1 MRSAQSPGARV
12 SAVIAA
18 YNEGRTIAAVVAAL
32 EQHSLIG
39 EIIVVSDGS
48 TDDTVE
54 RARATSAR
62 VIVQPVNRGKAAA
75 LERGIAAARHEHLL
89 LCDADIHGLTP
100 EIITRMVSPVLSGE
114 CAMFVG
120 LCDRRVYWL
129 NRLLHF
135 FPIIGGERAL
145 TRDLWN
151 RVPAEYKKKFQVEIA
166 MNFFAKR
173 LGEHMAFGVMP
184 GLGQVIKERKRGLW
198 RGLGQRLS
206 MCADIVIIA
215 VRLYAIF
222 PLATALA
229 YVRPARPVD
238 PVALVS
244 RVVDR
249 TPQ

>member
-1 MRSAQSPGARV
+1 MRSAETPGTRV

-18 YNEGRTIAAVVAAL
+18 YNEGRTIGSVVAAL
-32 EQHSLIG
+32 EQHPLIG
-39 EIIVVSDGS
+39 EVIVVSDGS
-48 TDDTVE
+48 TDDTVH

-62 VIVQPVNRGKAAA
+62 VIVQPLNRGKAAA
-75 LERGIAAARHEHLL
+75 MDRGIAAARHEHIL

-100 EIITRMVSPVLSGE
+100 ETITRLVAPVLSGE

-135 FPIIGGERAL
+135 FPILSGERVL
-145 TRDLWN
+145 TRTLWN
-151 RVPAEYKKKFQVEIA
+151 RVPVEYKKKFQVEIA

-173 LGEHMAFGVMP
+173 LGERMGFAVMP

-198 RGLGQRLS
+198 RGLVQRVS

-222 PLATALA
+222 PVVAALPSP
-229 YVRPARPVD
+229 RPARQVD
-238 PVALVS
+238 PVVIGN
-244 RVVDR
+244 RVQR
-249 TPQ
+249 

>member
-1 MRSAQSPGARV
+1 MRLAQSTGTRV
-12 SAVIAA
+12 SAVLAA

-32 EQHSLIG
+32 EQHPLIG

-54 RARATSAR
+54 RARETSAR
-62 VIVQPVNRGKAAA
+62 VIVQPLNLGKAAA

-89 LCDADIHGLTP
+89 LCDADIIGLTTG
-100 EIITRMVSPVLSGE
+100 IITRMLSPVLNGE

-145 TRDLWN
+145 TRGLWN
-151 RVPAEYKKKFQVEIA
+151 RVPIEYKKKFQVEIA

-173 LGEHMAFGVMP
+173 LGKRMAFGVMP

-222 PLATALA
+222 PVATALA
-229 YVRPARPVD
+229 YARATRSAD
-238 PVALVS
+238 PVPLVNH
-244 RVVDR
+244 VVDR
-249 TPQ
+249 TQQ